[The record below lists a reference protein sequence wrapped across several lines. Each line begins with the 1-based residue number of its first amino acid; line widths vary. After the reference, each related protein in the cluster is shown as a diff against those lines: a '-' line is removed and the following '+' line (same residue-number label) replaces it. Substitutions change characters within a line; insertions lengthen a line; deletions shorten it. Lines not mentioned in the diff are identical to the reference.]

1 MTACRY
7 AHGLASRRG
16 RHDGVDTAREGQG
29 CGALGRVPLGPGGA
43 VPCWQGKV
51 VGSVQRFQLL
61 VWAVS
66 WHGGQ
71 SHHSVEQNHDADAVG
86 SEAMSLTGRKWT
98 ERQRFDFAEAKL
110 AKWHAQRGLC
120 ATCTHYHQG
129 VETMEWAHRI
139 PDTKVNRRVYGKAVL
154 SHPANG
160 ALVCKEMRAGR
171 DL

>member
-1 MTACRY
+1 
-7 AHGLASRRG
+7 
-16 RHDGVDTAREGQG
+16 
-29 CGALGRVPLGPGGA
+29 
-43 VPCWQGKV
+43 
-51 VGSVQRFQLL
+51 
-61 VWAVS
+61 
-66 WHGGQ
+66 
-71 SHHSVEQNHDADAVG
+71 
-86 SEAMSLTGRKWT
+86 MSLTGRKWT

-160 ALVCKEMRAGR
+160 ALVCKKMRAGR
-171 DL
+171 DCNASQILNGLAAAGLAARIEAALNMEGA

>member
-1 MTACRY
+1 
-7 AHGLASRRG
+7 
-16 RHDGVDTAREGQG
+16 
-29 CGALGRVPLGPGGA
+29 
-43 VPCWQGKV
+43 
-51 VGSVQRFQLL
+51 
-61 VWAVS
+61 
-66 WHGGQ
+66 
-71 SHHSVEQNHDADAVG
+71 
-86 SEAMSLTGRKWT
+86 MSLTGRKWT

-171 DL
+171 DCNASQILNGLAAAGLAARIEAALNIEGGTE